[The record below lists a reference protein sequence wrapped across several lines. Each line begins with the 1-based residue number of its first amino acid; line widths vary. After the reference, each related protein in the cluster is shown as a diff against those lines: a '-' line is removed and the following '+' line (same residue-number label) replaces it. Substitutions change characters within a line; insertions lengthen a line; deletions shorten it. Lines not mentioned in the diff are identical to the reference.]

1 MAAGSIK
8 LATGSALILGHTIF
22 LSIQQKP
29 VTTNNMAPTTTNFI
43 YLTSLSF
50 VGMLAATFTE
60 LAIQNGLIRKTTT
73 STGNAK
79 EIAAFYNTIVEH
91 LGKSSSKE

>member
-1 MAAGSIK
+1 M
-8 LATGSALILGHTIF
+8 ILGHTFF

-29 VTTNNMAPTTTNFI
+29 VATSNMAPTTTNFI

-79 EIAAFYNTIVEH
+79 EIDVFYNTIVEH

>member
-1 MAAGSIK
+1 MA
-8 LATGSALILGHTIF
+8 L
-22 LSIQQKP
+22 
-29 VTTNNMAPTTTNFI
+29 NNSNKNQ
-43 YLTSLSF
+43 
-50 VGMLAATFTE
+50 LAATFTE

-79 EIAAFYNTIVEH
+79 EIASFYNTIVEH